1 MTNLVIAIQ
10 ILIALAMFDVW
21 LVRYARPLRA
31 RGGDAQTMAEEFN
44 VYGLPDWMLPLVRVL
59 KLGAGTLMVVGI
71 WYPIA
76 AAIAGAI
83 LVVLMGG
90 AILMH
95 LKVKDP
101 LLKSAPATFFF
112 LLSCYVVF
120 TYRALLLG

>member
-1 MTNLVIAIQ
+1 MTNPVIAVQ
-10 ILIALAMFDVW
+10 VLIALAMLDVW
-21 LVRYARPLRA
+21 LLRYERPLRA
-31 RGGDAQTMAEEFN
+31 RGGDARTMVEEFK

-71 WYPIA
+71 WYPVA
-76 AAIAGAI
+76 AAIAGII

-101 LLKSAPATFFF
+101 LLKSVPATFFF
-112 LLSCYVVF
+112 VLSCYVVF
-120 TYRALLLG
+120 AYRDLLLG

>member
-1 MTNLVIAIQ
+1 
-10 ILIALAMFDVW
+10 
-21 LVRYARPLRA
+21 
-31 RGGDAQTMAEEFN
+31 MAEEFI
-44 VYGLPDWMLPLVRVL
+44 VYGLPDWMLPLVRGL

-76 AAIAGAI
+76 AAIAGAM

-101 LLKSAPATFFF
+101 LLKSVPATCFF

-120 TYRALLLG
+120 SYRSLLLG